1 MEKGLKRTTDNYMLF
16 KSIRKKVGESGKV
29 MGDVIAILAGANCT
43 VTNSIIEV
51 EKRIQEEVDV
61 NALKVL
67 KNAKDEAKKMLPCV
81 MFSCTTGID
90 KSDIR
95 SYSGS
100 MILDFDHLDNL
111 NTHYNALCKDKHS
124 RLVFV
129 SPSGSGLKVLVEFD
143 FPLLETSMEQITAFH
158 AHAFTC
164 MEKYYKQKYDLDV
177 DQSGKNINRLC
188 FLPSGLDFLV
198 NKDAQVIKLYDR
210 WQKNKSTEIP
220 ALIMDRVTQDST
232 ILFAPCAVCKVILE
246 KCLDYVTISK
256 LNLFESYEDWLALG
270 YICYKG
276 YGNEGVQMFKQLS
289 INSPKYEESQL
300 DKQWVIIT
308 KSYDSVKC
316 KSIKLITKKMTD
328 NGYAPSREETI
339 FKNNTWKMTQ
349 YYEMQA
355 ELGIKLIKDEVTNE
369 FYLENN
375 GKIENLNDEL
385 FNQHLTTLRMKYT
398 DRFTSTNL
406 SEYMFAR
413 DNIANRNFIKE
424 YVESLPFKSHEA
436 GEAEFMKIVDNIETH
451 STKELTANVLKR
463 WGIGVFVNLYNRG
476 YYDEILVLKSS
487 KQGLGKTTW
496 ITKHL
501 LNGFDKWVTTNFQF
515 STDKDNLKLLTNKLF
530 IYDMENTNLKK
541 SDNAIIKK
549 ITSTQEVQ
557 IRLPYMKMESKLRR
571 ICSFIFDTNET
582 EIYNDLTGAR
592 RYLILDIES
601 MNIFDK
607 DGGELKKINYDLVW
621 GWLYHQF
628 KQGVEPQ
635 SFDLPGIDEVR
646 IEAQMTNDLGTIID
660 KLYVSDDKGAI
671 SLEEIL
677 REVKGYYKYIDK
689 PFIDNGYCE
698 QQFGKQLAKFG
709 NKRVRLPNNPKK
721 QVRLYKVKFV
731 RYKSINHFHQARE
744 AENSF
749 MKKYDDDL

>member
-16 KSIRKKVGESGKV
+16 KSIRQKVGESGKV
-29 MGDVIAILAGANCT
+29 MGDVIAILAGTNCT

-67 KNAKDEAKKMLPCV
+67 KDSKNKAKSKLPCAL
-81 MFSCTTGID
+81 FSCTTGMD

-95 SYSGS
+95 SYSGR
-100 MILDFDHLDNL
+100 MILDFDNLENL
-111 NTHYNALCKDKHS
+111 NIYYKALCKDKHS
-124 RLVFV
+124 KLVFV
-129 SPSGSGLKVLVEFD
+129 SPSGRGLKVLVEFD
-143 FPLLETSMEQITAFH
+143 YPLIETSLEQITSFH
-158 AHAFTC
+158 THAFTSV
-164 MEKYYKQKYDLDV
+164 EKYYKKFFDLDV

-188 FLPSGLDFLV
+188 FLPSGLGFMV
-198 NKDAQVIKLYDR
+198 NEDAQVIKLYDN
-210 WQKNKSTEIP
+210 WNKKQSIETP
-220 ALIMDRVTQDST
+220 APIMDRVTQEST
-232 ILFAPCAVCKVILE
+232 AIFAPCAVCKVNLE
-246 KCLDYVTISK
+246 KCLDYVTINK
-256 LNLFESYEDWLALG
+256 LDLFESYEDWLALG
-270 YICYKG
+270 YLCYKAF
-276 YGNEGVQMFKQLS
+276 GNDGVDMFNNLS
-289 INSPKYEESQL
+289 KSSPKYDVGEL
-300 DKQWVIIT
+300 NNQWAIIANT
-308 KSYDSVKC
+308 YDNVKC
-316 KSIKLITKKMTD
+316 KNIKFIIKKMLD
-328 NGYAPSREETI
+328 SGYQPKPEDKL
-339 FKNNTWKMTQ
+339 FKDSTWKLTQ
-349 YYEMQA
+349 YYEMQE
-355 ELGIKLIKDEVTNE
+355 ELRVKIVKDEVTNE
-369 FYLENN
+369 FYFENQ
-375 GKIENLNDEL
+375 GKIELINDEL
-385 FNQHLTTLRMKYT
+385 FNQYLTTLRMKYT
-398 DRFTSTNL
+398 EKFTSTNL

-413 DNIANRNFIKE
+413 DNITYRNFIKE
-424 YVESLPFKSHEA
+424 YVENLPFTSHED

-607 DGGELKKINYDLVW
+607 DGGGLKKINYDLVW

-646 IEAQMTNDLGTIID
+646 SEAQMTNDLGTIID

-721 QVRLYKVKFV
+721 QVRLYKIKFV
-731 RYKSINHFHQARE
+731 RYKSINPFHQARE
-744 AENSF
+744 AEDSF
-749 MKKYDDDL
+749 LKKYDDDL